1 MSEPRRSAV
10 FLYAERFRRRAYGRN
25 HPLAIPRVAL
35 TLDVVRAYGAIDAGE
50 LLEAR
55 AATDAELEGFHT
67 RAYVAALRGA
77 EARGHATPQDR
88 ARHALGTVENP
99 WFDGM
104 FSAPAT
110 AGGASVQCAEAVLA
124 GRMAFN
130 PAGGMHHAQP
140 DRAQGFCFVNDV
152 VLGIQALRRQG
163 QRVLY
168 VDIDAHHG
176 DGVEAAFRDDPGTFT
191 LSLHMDTAYAYPG
204 RGGRFEDQGSPSGG
218 YTTLNL
224 PLPPGTGDAA
234 YLHVLRAAWNAVVAR
249 FRPDCVVLQA
259 GADAITA
266 DPLGRLA
273 LTTQGF
279 LEAVDHVIR
288 AAPRHADGTPRLM
301 VTGGG
306 GYHPLVVARAWTGVW
321 GLLSGRDL
329 PAALPYAAR
338 ALLAAVE
345 WELDDGEDDR
355 EWLLASRLDP
365 PHAGQV
371 DAAARGLV
379 ARLATHR
386 GLAAAT
392 A

>member
-1 MSEPRRSAV
+1 MSEPRREAV
-10 FLYAERFRRRAYGRN
+10 FLYSERFRRRAYGRN

-35 TLDVVRAYGAIDAGE
+35 TLDVVRAYGAIESGE
-50 LLEAR
+50 LVEAR
-55 AATDAELEGFHT
+55 LATDAELAGFHT
-67 RAYVAALRGA
+67 SAYVAALRAA
-77 EARGHATPQDR
+77 EARGHAAPEER

-99 WFDGM
+99 YFDGL
-104 FSAPAT
+104 FSTPAT
-110 AGGASVQCAEAVLA
+110 AGGASVQAAEAVLA

-152 VLGIQALRRQG
+152 VLGIQALRSAS

-176 DGVEAAFRDDPGTFT
+176 DAVEAAFQDDPGTFT

-204 RGGRFEDQGSPSGG
+204 RGGRFEDQGTEAGG
-218 YTTLNL
+218 FTTLNL

-234 YLHVLRAAWNAVVAR
+234 YLHVMRTAWNAVLVR
-249 FRPDCVVLQA
+249 FSPDCVVLQA
-259 GADAITA
+259 GADAIAA

-279 LEAVDHVIR
+279 LQIVEHVIR
-288 AAPRHADGTPRLM
+288 ESPRHADGTPRLM

-306 GYHPLVVARAWTGVW
+306 GYHPLVVARAWTGIW
-321 GLLSGRDL
+321 GLLTGRDL
-329 PAALPYAAR
+329 PAALPPVAR

-345 WELDDGEDDR
+345 WDLDDDEDDR
-355 EWLLASRLDP
+355 ESRLASRLDP
-365 PHAGQV
+365 PGAGQV
-371 DAAARGLV
+371 DAAARELA
-379 ARLATHR
+379 ARVATHR
-386 GLAAAT
+386 GLATAT

>member
-1 MSEPRRSAV
+1 MSEPRREAM
-10 FLYAERFRRRAYGRN
+10 FLYGECFRRRAYGSN

-35 TLDVVRAYGAIDAGE
+35 TLDLVRAYGAIDPGE
-50 LLEAR
+50 RVEAR
-55 AATDAELEGFHT
+55 LATDAELEGFHT
-67 RAYVAALRGA
+67 RAYVAALREA
-77 EARGHATPQDR
+77 EARGHVTPEDR

-99 WFDGM
+99 YFDGL
-104 FSAPAT
+104 FSTPAT
-110 AGGASVQCAEAVLA
+110 AGGASVQAAEAVLA

-152 VLGIQALRRQG
+152 VLGIQALRRAG

-176 DGVEAAFRDDPGTFT
+176 DAVEAAFLDDPCTFT

-204 RGGRFEDQGSPSGG
+204 RGGRFEDQGTAAGAH
-218 YTTLNL
+218 TTLNL

-234 YLHVLRAAWNAVVAR
+234 YMHVLRTAWDAATAR
-249 FRPDCVVLQA
+249 FAPDCVVLQA
-259 GADAITA
+259 GADAIAA

-273 LTTQGF
+273 LTTQGY

-306 GYHPLVVARAWTGVW
+306 GYHPLVVARAWTGIW
-321 GLLSGRDL
+321 GLLTGRDL
-329 PAALPYAAR
+329 PAALPAGGR

-345 WELDDGEDDR
+345 WDLDDDEDDR
-355 EWLLASRLDP
+355 EVRLASRLDP
-365 PHAGQV
+365 PGDARVG
-371 DAAARGLV
+371 AAAQALA
-379 ARLATHR
+379 ARIVTHR